1 MTIISNQKVPRR
13 LTLST
18 TTPMKRGLV
27 ARQTNPEDFDR
38 LCYEIFTQVRPN
50 LINSHE
56 NWFLLIEPNNK
67 DYFLAPDELE
77 AYQDARKKYPQGQF
91 FFFRLNETG
100 VSGKI

>member
-1 MTIISNQKVPRR
+1 MTIISNTQVPRR
-13 LTLST
+13 LKLSSP
-18 TTPMKRGLV
+18 TPSKRVL
-27 ARQTNPEDFDR
+27 ALSEDFDR
-38 LCYEIFTQVRPN
+38 LSYEIFTQLRPN

-56 NWFLLIEPNNK
+56 NWFLLIEPNSK

-100 VSGKI
+100 VCGKI